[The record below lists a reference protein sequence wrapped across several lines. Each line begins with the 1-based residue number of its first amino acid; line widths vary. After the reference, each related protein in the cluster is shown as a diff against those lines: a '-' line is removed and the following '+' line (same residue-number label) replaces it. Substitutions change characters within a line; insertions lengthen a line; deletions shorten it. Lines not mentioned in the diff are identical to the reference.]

1 MMRVVFAK
9 EVRDNL
15 RDRRSILSA
24 MIYPVIGPL
33 VLGLTLALVAEW
45 QRTDRPVELPV
56 VGAERAP
63 SLMTFLVEN
72 GVKILPA
79 PADPEAAVRE
89 GEAKAVLLVSESY
102 PEDFRGG
109 RPARLQLLVDE
120 SRNSARAANQ
130 KAQRLLTAYG
140 SQIGAQRLLVRGVN
154 PELVSALVVERVDL
168 ATPGKLAASL
178 LTMLPLFLLMA
189 TFVGGM
195 HVAIDA
201 TAGERERGSFEPLL
215 INPVSRWDLVAGKWA
230 ATLVFSSA
238 VVGLTLVGFVVM
250 SRFVSLG
257 TLGVELHFG
266 LGEVGGILAASLPLA
281 LLAGALQMLVATF
294 ARSFKE
300 AQTYLSLLLF
310 APMLPGI
317 ALGLVPVQPQAWM
330 MAVPGIAQQLLVTE
344 LIAGESPPALWY
356 LLAVASSALLS
367 AVCLAV
373 TARLFTREAIVFGR
387 SS

>member
-45 QRTDRPVELPV
+45 QRTDKPVELPV
-56 VGAERAP
+56 VGVERAP
-63 SLMTFLVEN
+63 SLVTFLEQN
-72 GVKILPA
+72 GVKLLPA

-89 GEAKAVLLVSESY
+89 GEAKAVLLVPESY
-102 PEDFRGG
+102 PEDFRAG

-140 SQIGAQRLLVRGVN
+140 SQVGAQRLLVRGIN

-238 VVGLTLVGFVVM
+238 VVGFTLVGFVVM

-257 TLGVELHFG
+257 ALGVELHFG

-317 ALGLVPVQPQAWM
+317 ALGLVTVQPQAWM

>member
-1 MMRVVFAK
+1 MMRVVLAK
-9 EVRDNL
+9 ELRDNL
-15 RDRRSILSA
+15 RDRRSVLSA

-45 QRTDRPVELPV
+45 KRTDRPVELPV

-63 SLMTFLVEN
+63 SLMAFLAQN
-72 GVKILPA
+72 GVKILAA

-89 GEAKAVLLVSESY
+89 GKAKAVLIVPESY
-102 PEDFRGG
+102 PEDFRAG

-130 KAQRLLTAYG
+130 KAQRLLAGYG
-140 SQIGAQRLLVRGVN
+140 SQVGAQRLLVRGVN
-154 PELVSALVVERVDL
+154 PELATALVVERVDL
-168 ATPGKLAASL
+168 STPGKLAASL

-230 ATLVFSSA
+230 ATLVVSSA
-238 VVGLTLVGFVVM
+238 VVGLTLLGFVAM

-257 TLGVELHFG
+257 DLGIDLNFG
-266 LGEVGGILAASLPLA
+266 PGEVGGILAASLPLG

-310 APMLPGI
+310 APMLPSI
-317 ALGLVPVQPQAWM
+317 ALGLIPVQPQAWM
-330 MAVPGIAQQLLVTE
+330 MVVPGVAQQLMVTD
-344 LIAGESPPALWY
+344 LIAGESPPAAWY
-356 LLAVASSALLS
+356 LLAFASSALLS